1 MHVYST
7 TLYMVMVLLLAFFMI
22 VNPQQSVEAARSGIM
37 LWANTV
43 VPALLPFFIVAELLV
58 SMRFIQLLG
67 TWLEPLMRPLFHLP
81 GCSALVIVMGFTS
94 GFPVGAILTRKLYE
108 EKMLQADEAEH
119 LASFT
124 NNSSPLFILGAVGI
138 GLLANPVAGYILA
151 ISHYASNLC
160 VGLFWRFARKV
171 KGTLY
176 RKEPSDD
183 PAPLPSFFDQAA
195 SIPIGKSMGE
205 AIKNSLNHIL
215 AVGGF
220 IVLFSV
226 LTRMLSVWGF
236 MDLLAHA
243 LSSLPGLPQFS
254 YPLAYGLSM
263 GIFEMTLGIKT
274 ASSAHVPLLA
284 QLMVI
289 SIILS
294 FSGLSVIAQVASIL
308 AGTPLRLSFYLL
320 SRFIQIMISCTI
332 TWAGWIYLLPLQ
344 VKTAASL
351 PFYKIL
357 YSIHAWQLSLYCLLI
372 GLFLILI
379 FLFLS
384 GIMYRRP
391 SA

>member
-7 TLYMVMVLLLAFFMI
+7 TLYIIMVLLLAFFMI

-43 VPALLPFFIVAELLV
+43 LPALLPFFIVAELLV
-58 SMRFIQLLG
+58 SLRFTQLLG
-67 TWLEPLMRPLFHLP
+67 ILLEPLMRPLFHLP

-108 EKMLQADEAEH
+108 EKQLQADEAEH
-119 LASFT
+119 LVSFT

-138 GLLANPVAGYILA
+138 GLLAHPVAGYILA

-160 VGLFWRFARKV
+160 VGLFWRLVRKV
-171 KGTLY
+171 KGAPY
-176 RKEPSDD
+176 MKPSDRQ
-183 PAPLPSFFDQAA
+183 ASLASFFAQTE
-195 SIPIGKSMGE
+195 SISIGKSMGE

-215 AVGGF
+215 TVGGF

-243 LSSLPGLPQFS
+243 LSSLLSGLS

-263 GIFEMTLGIKT
+263 GLFEMTLGIKT
-274 ASSAHVPLLA
+274 ASSSNAPLLA

-294 FSGLSVIAQVASIL
+294 FSGFSVIAQVASIL
-308 AGTPLRLSFYLL
+308 AGTPLRLSFYML
-320 SRFIQIMISCTI
+320 SRAIQIIISCI
-332 TWAGWIYLLPLQ
+332 LTWAGWIYLLPLQ
-344 VKTAASL
+344 VQTATSIPL
-351 PFYKIL
+351 YKIL
-357 YSIHAWQLSLYCLLI
+357 YSVHAWQLSLYCLLI
-372 GLFLILI
+372 GLILMLI
-379 FLFLS
+379 FFILS